1 VSEKGFERLCLFDS
15 MKLCEYQCRENIKNI
30 YLMGSTHSIQLN
42 RVIEY
47 VYLRSFVLILYL
59 FVVKYFKLLLY
70 NKLFVVN

>member
-15 MKLCEYQCRENIKNI
+15 MKLCEYQCRENI
-30 YLMGSTHSIQLN
+30 YLIGSTHSIQLN

-47 VYLRSFVLILYL
+47 VYLRSFVVILYL

-70 NKLFVVN
+70 IKLFVVN